1 MYGFLYFHRLKEEKT
16 AEKEE
21 ESEEESNDAD
31 LNFNKDEIQKMREMA
46 RKLSQKIG
54 QDKVTKLL
62 QGSDVKQG
70 SSDSGSDSKEP
81 RSAKNTDS
89 DSRRNISKTHVKEN
103 SYGTIAT
110 DMNKLKHFRI
120 KKKPTASSS
129 LEKPVEAVTD
139 ATKPLAIEGVKTGAS
154 SSRVLKRKSSS
165 EQDDARDKHK
175 KKKHKKKD
183 ASQCFFPIKKISIY
197 FSTNIKQMGQLFN
210 GTL

>member
-21 ESEEESNDAD
+21 ESEEESTDAD

-46 RKLSQKIG
+46 RKLSQKIE

-70 SSDSGSDSKEP
+70 SSDSGSDSKDKET
-81 RSAKNTDS
+81 RNAKSTDN
-89 DSRRNISKTHVKEN
+89 DSCRNISKTKSHVKES

-120 KKKPTASSS
+120 KKKPTTSSS
-129 LEKPVEAVTD
+129 LEKPVEAATD
-139 ATKPLAIEGVKTGAS
+139 ATKPPSTECVKTGTS
-154 SSRVLKRKSSS
+154 SSTGLKRKSSS

-183 ASQCFFPIKKISIY
+183 ASQCFF
-197 FSTNIKQMGQLFN
+197 FN
-210 GTL
+210 